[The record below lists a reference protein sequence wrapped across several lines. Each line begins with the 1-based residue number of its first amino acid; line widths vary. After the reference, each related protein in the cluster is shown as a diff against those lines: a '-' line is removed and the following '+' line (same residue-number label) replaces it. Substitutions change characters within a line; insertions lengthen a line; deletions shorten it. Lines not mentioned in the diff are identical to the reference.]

1 MLDPTWECFVDNIS
15 IGKTDPF
22 EFAENNWLFCE
33 WTVLVDGPHVLTVNA
48 TVAKNQTFW
57 FDTIQYV
64 PSASV
69 PLASK
74 AILVDSTDKALHYG
88 AEWEALGDSAKM
100 TAKTGSAFNFE
111 FDGESARIPFCL

>member
-1 MLDPTWECFVDNIS
+1 M
-15 IGKTDPF
+15 
-22 EFAENNWLFCE
+22 
-33 WTVLVDGPHVLTVNA
+33 DGPHVLTVNA

-88 AEWEALGDSAKM
+88 AEWETRGDTTKMTAKM

-111 FDGESARIPFCL
+111 FDGESAR